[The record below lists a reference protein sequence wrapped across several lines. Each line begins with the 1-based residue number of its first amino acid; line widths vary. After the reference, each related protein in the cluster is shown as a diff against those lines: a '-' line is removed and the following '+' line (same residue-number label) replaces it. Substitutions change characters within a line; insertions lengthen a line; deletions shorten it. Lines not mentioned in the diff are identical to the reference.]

1 MGYRSSVVLAIS
13 KHLTPF
19 LTLATSQNAE
29 AQALVFQHADTFNR
43 DYGEDKSWLLVW
55 DGIKWYDSFEEV
67 QTICKF
73 IDEAVC
79 DEYQFE
85 DDDGNAG
92 ASSEHIRFVRV
103 GEDSGDIEML
113 GDGFWDIYPS
123 THISY

>member
-1 MGYRSSVVLAIS
+1 MGYRSQVVLAIS

-19 LTLATSQNAE
+19 LTLATSQNEE
-29 AQALVFQHADTFNR
+29 AQALVFKYADTFER
-43 DYGEDKSWLLVW
+43 DYGGDKSWLIVW
-55 DGIKWYDSFEEV
+55 DGIKWYDSYEDI

-73 IDEAVC
+73 IDDAIC

-85 DDDGNAG
+85 IDGVLQ
-92 ASSEHIRFVRV
+92 SSAEHIRFVRV
-103 GEDSGDIEML
+103 GEDSADIEML

>member
-1 MGYRSSVVLAIS
+1 MGYRSQVVLAIS

-19 LTLATSQNAE
+19 LTLATSRNAE
-29 AQALVFQHADTFNR
+29 AQSLVFKYADTFER
-43 DYGEDKSWLLVW
+43 DYGGDKSWLLVW
-55 DGIKWYDSFEEV
+55 DGIKWYDSYEDI

-73 IDEAVC
+73 IDDAIC
-79 DEYQFE
+79 DEYEFE
-85 DDDGNAG
+85 VDGKPQ
-92 ASSEHIRFVRV
+92 SSAEHIRFVRV

>member
-1 MGYRSSVVLAIS
+1 MGYRSQVVLAIS

-19 LTLATSQNAE
+19 LTLACSQNAE
-29 AQALVFQHADTFNR
+29 AQALVFKHADDFRR
-43 DYGEDKSWLLVW
+43 DYEGDKSWLIVW
-55 DGIKWYDSFEEV
+55 DGIKWYDSYEDI
-67 QTICKF
+67 QTLCKF

-85 DDDGNAG
+85 DDEGNAQ

-103 GEDSGDIEML
+103 GEESGDIEML

-123 THISY
+123 TQICY

>member
-1 MGYRSSVVLAIS
+1 MGYRSQVVLAIS

-29 AQALVFQHADTFNR
+29 AQALVFKYADTFER
-43 DYGEDKSWLLVW
+43 DYGGDKSWLIVW
-55 DGIKWYDSFEEV
+55 DGIKWYDSYEDI

-73 IDEAVC
+73 IDDAIC

-85 DDDGNAG
+85 IDGELQ
-92 ASSEHIRFVRV
+92 SSAEHIRFVRV

>member
-1 MGYRSSVVLAIS
+1 MGYRSQVVLAIS

-29 AQALVFQHADTFNR
+29 AQSLVFKYADTFER
-43 DYGEDKSWLLVW
+43 DYGGDKSWLIVW
-55 DGIKWYDSFEEV
+55 DGIKWYDSYEDI

-73 IDEAVC
+73 INDAIC
-79 DEYQFE
+79 DDEYQFE
-85 DDDGNAG
+85 VDGELQS
-92 ASSEHIRFVRV
+92 SSEHIKFVRV

>member
-1 MGYRSSVVLAIS
+1 MGYRSQVVLAIS

-29 AQALVFQHADTFNR
+29 AEALVFKYADTFER
-43 DYGEDKSWLLVW
+43 DYGGDKSWLIVW
-55 DGIKWYDSFEEV
+55 DGIKWYDSYEDI

-73 IDEAVC
+73 IDDAIC

-85 DDDGNAG
+85 IDGELQS
-92 ASSEHIRFVRV
+92 SSEHIKFVRV
-103 GEDSGDIEML
+103 GEESGDVEML

>member
-1 MGYRSSVVLAIS
+1 MGYRSQVVLAIS

-29 AQALVFQHADTFNR
+29 AQSLVFNHADEFKR
-43 DYGEDKSWLLVW
+43 DYGGDKSWLIVW
-55 DGIKWYDSFEEV
+55 DGIKWYDSYEDI
-67 QTICKF
+67 QTLCKF

-103 GEDSGDIEML
+103 GEESGDIEML
-113 GDGFWDIYPS
+113 GDGFWDIYPH
-123 THISY
+123 TNICY

>member
-1 MGYRSSVVLAIS
+1 M
-13 KHLTPF
+13 
-19 LTLATSQNAE
+19 
-29 AQALVFQHADTFNR
+29 VFKHADDFRR
-43 DYGEDKSWLLVW
+43 DYSGDKSWLLVW
-55 DGIKWYDSFEEV
+55 DSIKWYDSYEDI
-67 QTICKF
+67 QTLCKF

-85 DDDGNAG
+85 DEEGNAQ

-103 GEDSGDIEML
+103 GEESGDVEML

>member
-1 MGYRSSVVLAIS
+1 MGYRSQVVLAIS

-29 AQALVFQHADTFNR
+29 AQSLVFKYADTFER
-43 DYGEDKSWLLVW
+43 DYGGDKSWLLVW
-55 DGIKWYDSFEEV
+55 DGIKWYDSYEDI

-73 IDEAVC
+73 IDDAIC
-79 DEYQFE
+79 DEYEFE
-85 DDDGNAG
+85 VDGKPQ
-92 ASSEHIRFVRV
+92 SSAEHIRFVRV

>member
-1 MGYRSSVVLAIS
+1 MGYRSQVVLAIS

-29 AQALVFQHADTFNR
+29 AQSLVFKYADTFER
-43 DYGEDKSWLLVW
+43 DYGGDKSWLIVW
-55 DGIKWYDSFEEV
+55 DGIKWYDSYQDI

-73 IDEAVC
+73 IDEAICV
-79 DEYQFE
+79 EYQCE
-85 DDDGNAG
+85 SDGELQ
-92 ASSEHIRFVRV
+92 SSAEHIRFVRV